1 MAPPGATVLTSPTF
15 LDIHQLETK
24 MTENSSLDYGTKLSF
39 KFSCAF
45 YYHHVYCL
53 WIDWYLGNKA
63 PRSAEWKTS
72 EINWSKFSSNSS
84 QAWLKSCWERGQLL
98 DNHEGVQQ
106 HPKILYPFLS
116 RNIVLLLGRHR
127 ALCTPSIRK
136 ASDYNSLL
144 ATKSLCWHC
153 FHLTSF
159 KTLKQISHLQT
170 SQASL
175 LFVIPPYSFWD

>member
-1 MAPPGATVLTSPTF
+1 MEP
-15 LDIHQLETK
+15 
-24 MTENSSLDYGTKLSF
+24 NSVSNSHVPSTTT
-39 KFSCAF
+39 
-45 YYHHVYCL
+45 HVYCL
-53 WIDWYLGNKA
+53 WIDWHLGNKA

-127 ALCTPSIRK
+127 PLCTPSIRK

-153 FHLTSF
+153 FHLKSF
-159 KTLKQISHLQT
+159 KTLKQISHLQA
-170 SQASL
+170 SQGLSTL
-175 LFVIPPYSFWD
+175 RNTTLFILRLEFQNTINKIKISKMESFPQNWVPS